1 MAGAMLQF
9 LAKEHFTPDGLPREG
24 ANVTN
29 WGPPENRNRERY
41 LEKYGAKT
49 DDDRN
54 FLRSLST
61 NATPK
66 KVEQKQAP
74 VSKSKKTLST
84 PEKASGQK
92 RIYGLSKTSG
102 TSLLTSNEKQTDTMK
117 KPKLGGQ

>member
-1 MAGAMLQF
+1 MAAALPAG
-9 LAKEHFTPDGLPREG
+9 LAKLNYDEEGLPRPG
-24 ANVTN
+24 VNVIN
-29 WGPPENRNRERY
+29 WGPPENRTRERF
-41 LEKYGAKT
+41 LEKYGAQN

-102 TSLLTSNEKQTDTMK
+102 TSLLTSDEKQTDTMK
-117 KPKLGGQ
+117 KSKLGGQ

>member
-24 ANVTN
+24 ANVTK
-29 WGPPENRNRERY
+29 WGPGQREKY

-102 TSLLTSNEKQTDTMK
+102 TSLLTSDVKQTGTMK
-117 KPKLGGQ
+117 KSKLGGQ

>member
-1 MAGAMLQF
+1 MGAALPAG
-9 LAKEHFTPDGLPREG
+9 LAKLHYDEEGLPRPG
-24 ANVTN
+24 VNVIN
-29 WGPPENRNRERY
+29 WGPPENRTRERF
-41 LEKYGAKT
+41 LEKYGAQN

-102 TSLLTSNEKQTDTMK
+102 TSLLTSDEKQTDTMK
-117 KPKLGGQ
+117 KSKLGGQ